1 MEVRDLMDNRLV
13 KALWFGVSTAI
24 LGFVIYLA
32 DISLFMSALASADIF
47 YLLPALVFGLL
58 PFAVYGFTWYRF
70 LNRVGENISYPKS
83 VRMLFG
89 GQFMNAITP
98 VGQFG
103 GEPFMA
109 YVIKENT
116 DLKYEEAFS
125 TVLSADIVNAI
136 PTFTFVAGGAIY
148 LLFLGGLQDFLLQ
161 LLALTGLVLVL
172 GGSIAYVLWFKSGTI
187 EGAILRIIRLIV
199 DLTGRGEN
207 VYIGVQERF
216 RGVQDAFETIGGDPK
231 YLVLTAVIIH
241 TEFILRVICLYLV
254 LASLGISSDLTPIYF
269 VLAFAGIANF
279 APTPGGS
286 GAYEVT
292 QGGLISLFIGVDL
305 ATAIAA
311 SVLFRLTNY
320 WASMIIGYVSLLT
333 LRGGK

>member
-1 MEVRDLMDNRLV
+1 MDNRLV